1 MLKNI
6 IVGASAVFTAIFG
19 AVFLV
24 LLNALP
30 WIAVIG
36 FCYWLFF
43 M

>member
-6 IVGASAVFTAIFG
+6 IAWTGVFFATVLGVLIG
-19 AVFLV
+19 VFLK
-24 LLNALP
+24 ALP